1 MTKSDHGQPS
11 ATPVCSE
18 SQILGELQTL
28 ACSPGFIYTLAHAAA
43 ANTFIRQESSD
54 PNERLS
60 IKELTLMA
68 GLLAIRPIDSTDIPD
83 EEALTAQIGHLY
95 TLLKKLHEVV
105 SQPITNG
112 TMSRITEAL
121 SEKATQA
128 NVPLVAPSGS
138 EMVEPFF
145 YVGTGAFDFQYL
157 DLAGEKYCFD
167 SDWLESNI
175 RLSLPL
181 MVSAARKL
189 QDLRERCF
197 PGLLQAQTYADRCKA
212 ALATFS
218 FSRSDLSLL
227 SDSEFEAFMEK
238 FAVTPGGVK
247 HRLDGVGSLN
257 ELEFRPIMRLAEDE
271 FFMPV
276 GFMLAKAIYESP
288 FFWMITDNDYKDQM
302 SNHRGRVTEEMAN
315 RLLSPVFGEK
325 VYRNV
330 TVAEVQSKQTV
341 HEIDVLALAGNRAV
355 VIQAKS
361 KRLTALSRQGDDEEI
376 KRDFSQAVQE
386 AYEQGLASR
395 QLLLAGEHVFLDREG
410 NSLNLP
416 NSFEDVYVAC
426 LTLDHFPALPFM
438 TERFLEKRADDPYP
452 VAMSILDLDILT
464 NYLTNPLDFMHYMH
478 QRSRWSGRIYGS
490 CEISFL
496 GWYLNK
502 GLALP
507 QEVSGVLLTESM
519 AGLID
524 EDLPTIRG
532 RNHLLAE
539 LLGIDLPNAGSGS
552 LRNRWQN
559 SELQHFI
566 SLLGS
571 SSDPGATDAAF
582 MLLDLSQDVA
592 SYFRDHAEQA
602 MRICIETGQV
612 SSCSILLEDRSGL
625 SFVWIQGSPALL
637 RDVLYK
643 QASTLKY
650 KHKANRWMGLGA
662 VVATSEI
669 AVVFSR
675 EPWQVDAELEE
686 LALLLVR
693 PDGQSGKPDRN
704 QLCWCGSGQ
713 RYKKCHL

>member
-1 MTKSDHGQPS
+1 MTKSKHGQAS
-11 ATPVCSE
+11 ASPGRSE
-18 SQILGELQTL
+18 PQILGELRTL
-28 ACSPGFIYTLAHAAA
+28 AWSPGFIYTLAHAAA
-43 ANTFIRQESSD
+43 ANTFIRQEGSD

-60 IKELTLMA
+60 TKELTLMA

-83 EEALTAQIGHLY
+83 EEALTAQIGNLY

-105 SQPITNG
+105 SQPMTNG
-112 TMSRITEAL
+112 TMSRITEGL
-121 SEKATQA
+121 SENATQT
-128 NVPLVAPSGS
+128 NMPLTAPSGS

-157 DLAGEKYCFD
+157 DLAGEKYCYD
-167 SDWLESNI
+167 SDWLENNI

-181 MVSAARKL
+181 MVSAARNL

-197 PGLLQAQTYADRCKA
+197 PSLLQAQTYAERCKA

-218 FSRSDLSLL
+218 FKRNDLSLL
-227 SDSEFEAFMEK
+227 SDSEFEGFIER

-247 HRLDGVGSLN
+247 HHLDGVGSLN
-257 ELEFRPIMRLAEDE
+257 ELEFRPIMRLGEDE

-288 FFWMITDNDYKDQM
+288 FFWMIADNDYRDQV
-302 SNHRGRVTEEMAN
+302 SNHRGRSTEEIAN
-315 RLLSPVFGEK
+315 RLLSPIFGDK

-355 VIQAKS
+355 AIQAKS

-386 AYEQGLASR
+386 AYEQGLTSR
-395 QLLLAGEHVFLDREG
+395 QLVLAGEHEFLDREG
-410 NSLNLP
+410 NSLNIP
-416 NSFEDVYVAC
+416 NSLEDVYVAC
-426 LTLDHFPALPFM
+426 LTLDHFPALPYM
-438 TERFLEKRADDPYP
+438 TERFLEKGAADPYP

-464 NYLTNPLDFMHYMH
+464 SYLTNPLDFMHYIH
-478 QRSRWSGRIYGS
+478 QRSRWSGRIHGS
-490 CEISFL
+490 CEMSFL
-496 GWYLNK
+496 GWYLNR
-502 GLALP
+502 GLALA
-507 QEVSGVLLTESM
+507 QEVSGVLLTDSL

-524 EDLPTIRG
+524 EDFPTIRG

-539 LLGIDLPNAGSGS
+539 LMGIDLPNAGSGS
-552 LRNRWQN
+552 LRDRRQN

-566 SLLGS
+566 NLLGS

-592 SYFRDHAEQA
+592 SYFRDQAEQS
-602 MRICIETGQV
+602 MRICMETGQV

-625 SFVWIQGSPALL
+625 SFVWIPDSPSLL
-637 RDVLYK
+637 QDVLYK
-643 QASTLKY
+643 QASALKY
-650 KHKANRWMGLGA
+650 KHKSNRWIGLAA

-669 AVVFSR
+669 AVVFSS
-675 EPWQVDAELEE
+675 EPWQVDVELEE

-693 PDGQSGKPDRN
+693 PGGQSGKPDLN

-713 RYKKCHL
+713 KYKKCHL

>member
-1 MTKSDHGQPS
+1 MTNSEHGQPN
-11 ATPVCSE
+11 TQPVCTE

-28 ACSPGFIYTLAHAAA
+28 ACSPGFIYALAHAAA
-43 ANTFIRQESSD
+43 ANTFIQLEGSD
-54 PNERLS
+54 PHERFS

-68 GLLAIRPIDSTDIPD
+68 GLLALRPIDSTVIPD
-83 EEALTAQIGHLY
+83 EEALTVQVGHMFA
-95 TLLKKLHEVV
+95 LLKKLHEVV
-105 SQPITNG
+105 SQPMTNG
-112 TMSRITEAL
+112 TMSRVTEGL
-121 SEKATQA
+121 PENATQA
-128 NVPLVAPSGS
+128 NAPLTTPSGS

-157 DLAGEKYCFD
+157 DLAGQKYCYD

-175 RLSLPL
+175 GLSLPL

-197 PGLLQAQTYADRCKA
+197 PSLLQAQTYADRCQA

-218 FSRSDLSLL
+218 FSRNDLNLL
-227 SDSEFEAFMEK
+227 SDSEFEGFIEK
-238 FAVTPGGVK
+238 FAVTPGEVR

-257 ELEFRPIMRLAEDE
+257 ELEFRPIIRLSEDE

-288 FFWMITDNDYKDQM
+288 FFWMITDNDYKDQV
-302 SNHRGRVTEEMAN
+302 SNHRGRSTEEIAN
-315 RLLSPVFGEK
+315 RLLSPIFGDK

-341 HEIDVLALAGNRAV
+341 HEIDVLALAGNRGVA
-355 VIQAKS
+355 IQAKS

-376 KRDFSQAVQE
+376 KRDFFQAVQE
-386 AYEQGLASR
+386 AYEQGLTSR
-395 QLLLAGEHVFLDREG
+395 QLLLTGEHVFLDREG
-410 NSLNLP
+410 NSLNIP
-416 NSFEDVYVAC
+416 NSLEDVYIAC
-426 LTLDHFPALPFM
+426 LTLDHFPALPYM
-438 TERFLEKRADDPYP
+438 TGGFLEKGVDDPYP
-452 VAMSILDLDILT
+452 VVMSILDLDILT
-464 NYLTNPLDFMHYMH
+464 AYLTDPLDFMHYIH
-478 QRSRWSGRIYGS
+478 QRSRWSGRIHGS
-490 CEISFL
+490 CEMSFL
-496 GWYLNK
+496 GWYLNR

-524 EDLPTIRG
+524 EDFPTIRG
-532 RNHLLAE
+532 RNGLLAE
-539 LLGIDLPNAGSGS
+539 LLGIDMPNAGSGS

-559 SELQHFI
+559 SELQHFM
-566 SLLGS
+566 SLLRS

-592 SYFRDHAEQA
+592 SYFRDQAEQSL
-602 MRICIETGQV
+602 RICIETGQV
-612 SSCSILLEDRSGL
+612 SFCSILLEDRSGL
-625 SFVWIQGSPALL
+625 SFVWIPDSPALL

-643 QASTLKY
+643 QASALKY

-662 VVATSEI
+662 VAATSEI

-675 EPWQVDAELEE
+675 EPWQVDAELED

-693 PDGQSGKPDRN
+693 PSGQSGKPDRN

-713 RYKKCHL
+713 KYKKCHL

>member
-1 MTKSDHGQPS
+1 MTKSKHGQAS
-11 ATPVCSE
+11 ASPGRSE
-18 SQILGELQTL
+18 PQILGELRTL
-28 ACSPGFIYTLAHAAA
+28 AWSPGFIYTLAHAAA
-43 ANTFIRQESSD
+43 ANTFIRQEGSD

-60 IKELTLMA
+60 TKELTLMA
-68 GLLAIRPIDSTDIPD
+68 GLLAIRPTDSTDIPD
-83 EEALTAQIGHLY
+83 EEALTAQIGNLY

-105 SQPITNG
+105 SQPMTNG
-112 TMSRITEAL
+112 TMSRITEGL
-121 SEKATQA
+121 SENATQT
-128 NVPLVAPSGS
+128 NMPLTAPSGS
-138 EMVEPFF
+138 EMVDPFF

-157 DLAGEKYCFD
+157 DLAGEKYCYD
-167 SDWLESNI
+167 SDWLENNI

-181 MVSAARKL
+181 MVSAARNL

-197 PGLLQAQTYADRCKA
+197 PSLLQAQTYAERCKA

-218 FSRSDLSLL
+218 FKRNDLSLL
-227 SDSEFEAFMEK
+227 SDSEFEGSIER

-247 HRLDGVGSLN
+247 HHLDGVGSLN
-257 ELEFRPIMRLAEDE
+257 ELEFRPIMRLGEDE

-288 FFWMITDNDYKDQM
+288 FFWMIADNDYRDQV
-302 SNHRGRVTEEMAN
+302 SNHRGRSTEEIAN
-315 RLLSPVFGEK
+315 RLLSPIFGDK

-355 VIQAKS
+355 AIQAKS

-386 AYEQGLASR
+386 AYEQGLTSR
-395 QLLLAGEHVFLDREG
+395 QLVLAGEHEFLDREG
-410 NSLNLP
+410 NSLNIP
-416 NSFEDVYVAC
+416 NSLEDVYVAC
-426 LTLDHFPALPFM
+426 LTLDHFPALPYM
-438 TERFLEKRADDPYP
+438 TERFLEKGAADPYP

-464 NYLTNPLDFMHYMH
+464 SYLTNPLDFMHYIH
-478 QRSRWSGRIYGS
+478 QRSRWSGRIHGS
-490 CEISFL
+490 CEMSFL
-496 GWYLNK
+496 GWYLNR
-502 GLALP
+502 GLALA
-507 QEVSGVLLTESM
+507 QEVSGVLLTDSL

-524 EDLPTIRG
+524 EDFPTIRG

-539 LLGIDLPNAGSGS
+539 LMGIDLPNAGSGS
-552 LRNRWQN
+552 LRDRRQN

-566 SLLGS
+566 NLLGS

-592 SYFRDHAEQA
+592 SYFRDQAEQS
-602 MRICIETGQV
+602 MRICMETGQV

-625 SFVWIQGSPALL
+625 SFVWIPDSPSLL
-637 RDVLYK
+637 QDVLYK
-643 QASTLKY
+643 QASALKY
-650 KHKANRWMGLGA
+650 KHKSNRWIGLAA

-669 AVVFSR
+669 AVVFSS
-675 EPWQVDAELEE
+675 EPWQVDVELEE

-693 PDGQSGKPDRN
+693 PGGQSGKPDLN

-713 RYKKCHL
+713 KYKKCHL